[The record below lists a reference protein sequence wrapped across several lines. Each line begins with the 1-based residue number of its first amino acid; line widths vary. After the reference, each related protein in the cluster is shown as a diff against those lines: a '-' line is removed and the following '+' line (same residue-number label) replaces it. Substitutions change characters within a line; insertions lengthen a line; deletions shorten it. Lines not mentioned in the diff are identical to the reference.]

1 MAAYGG
7 GPYGG
12 GNYSY
17 GVSVGEFA
25 VLPESSAT
33 VDAYRFTFGAANITS
48 VSSLL
53 LNAQRTAFI
62 SFEGL
67 DASAVVM
74 STNVITSTDLLINSS
89 SILSA
94 AGVRYAVGIFSVN
107 AQSSGS
113 TTARLK
119 WENYGD
125 TAEAWTQIPDTSET
139 WQPIA

>member
-17 GVSVGEFA
+17 GVSVGEVA
-25 VLPESSAT
+25 VSSESSAAA
-33 VDAYRFTFGAANITS
+33 DAYRFAFGEANITS
-48 VSSLL
+48 ASSLL
-53 LNAQRTAFI
+53 LDAQRTAFI
-62 SFEGL
+62 SFDGF
-67 DASAVVM
+67 DASVVVAE
-74 STNVITSTDLLINSS
+74 TNVITGTDILINSS

-94 AGVRYAVGIFSVN
+94 AGVRYAVGRFSAN

-125 TAEAWTQIPDTSET
+125 TAEVWTQIPDTSDT